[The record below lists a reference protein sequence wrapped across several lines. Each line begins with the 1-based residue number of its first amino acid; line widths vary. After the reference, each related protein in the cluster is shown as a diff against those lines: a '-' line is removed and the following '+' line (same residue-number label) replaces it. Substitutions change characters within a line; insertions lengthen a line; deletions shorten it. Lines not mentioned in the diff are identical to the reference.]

1 MPLLRGHIAKIY
13 NSTLAPSPPLREVR
27 ETKEVHYLSFENL
40 SVLAQDRHAHTS
52 FHCQPELMEK
62 TSLNMLFASSQESR
76 GFPGGAG
83 CKEPT
88 CQCRRCKRHRFDP
101 WVRKIPWRR
110 KTATH
115 SSIPA
120 GKFQGLKSPAGYSP
134 WGHKESDTAEQS
146 CVAAHPALDDSAGQ
160 RPLPWGA
167 VTLTPAWPSGS
178 RPRLQHSRDPSCH
191 PGLPLTQPET

>member
-1 MPLLRGHIAKIY
+1 MALKPRMPLLRGHIAKIY

-88 CQCRRCKRHRFDP
+88 RQCRRCKRHRFDP
-101 WVRKIPWRR
+101 WVRKIHWRR

-120 GKFQGLKSPAGYSP
+120 WEIPGTEESGGLQSMGSQRV
-134 WGHKESDTAEQS
+134 GH
-146 CVAAHPALDDSAGQ
+146 
-160 RPLPWGA
+160 R
-167 VTLTPAWPSGS
+167 
-178 RPRLQHSRDPSCH
+178 
-191 PGLPLTQPET
+191 